1 MAANFFR
8 HGIFSRQGWDSRE
21 FLCARLISNAVPTT
35 QGAENRQKTGWV
47 YFIIGQFMEQ
57 LSSQPYRLTMREGS
71 AKAQGVIGMVTGAGP
86 GSMPQGGGWHFD
98 AGPGRSEDISYP
110 F

>member
-1 MAANFFR
+1 
-8 HGIFSRQGWDSRE
+8 
-21 FLCARLISNAVPTT
+21 
-35 QGAENRQKTGWV
+35 
-47 YFIIGQFMEQ
+47 MEQ